1 VNMTHHAFI
10 RSQQR
15 GIPPLIDQWLDQYG
29 EEEYDGHGGI
39 RRYFSRASIRAM
51 ERDFG
56 HRPVAKLAEYFNS
69 YKVESSYDGKT
80 ITTGH
85 RTKKI
90 KKG

>member
-1 VNMTHHAFI
+1 MNMTYHASI

-39 RRYFSRASIRAM
+39 RRYFSRVSIRAM

-56 HRPVAKLAEYFNS
+56 HGPIAKLAEYLNS
-69 YKVESSYDGKT
+69 YKVESSHDGRT
-80 ITTGH
+80 ITIGY

-90 KKG
+90 RR